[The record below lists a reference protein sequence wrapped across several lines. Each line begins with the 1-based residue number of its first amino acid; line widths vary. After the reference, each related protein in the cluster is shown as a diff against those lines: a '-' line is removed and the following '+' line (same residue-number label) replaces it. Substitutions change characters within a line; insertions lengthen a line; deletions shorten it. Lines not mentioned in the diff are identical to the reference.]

1 MSREG
6 GGTDDRRAR
15 NQAARMMGVGLQ
27 FAGSIVLF
35 LLLGQWLDA
44 RLGTEPWLL
53 IAGVMLGAT
62 AGFYS
67 LYRQLMSETRPRDP
81 GGPGDGRGGTGG
93 AA

>member
-1 MSREG
+1 LSTDDG
-6 GGTDDRRAR
+6 STDDRRAST
-15 NQAARMMGVGLQ
+15 QAARMMGVGLQ

-53 IAGVMLGAT
+53 ITGVMVGST

-67 LYRQLMSETRPRDP
+67 LYRQLMSETRPPDRK
-81 GGPGDGRGGTGG
+81 GPGDGRDGTGRG
-93 AA
+93 A